1 MRRAFKASD
10 EGGTGLV
17 GVADF
22 RKVSQL
28 SASVPVR
35 AGSRCQESPE
45 NLHRGGPCPA
55 PEAQE

>member
-22 RKVSQL
+22 RKVSRL
-28 SASVPVR
+28 LVSVTCVNREQVPKV
-35 AGSRCQESPE
+35 P
-45 NLHRGGPCPA
+45 
-55 PEAQE
+55 